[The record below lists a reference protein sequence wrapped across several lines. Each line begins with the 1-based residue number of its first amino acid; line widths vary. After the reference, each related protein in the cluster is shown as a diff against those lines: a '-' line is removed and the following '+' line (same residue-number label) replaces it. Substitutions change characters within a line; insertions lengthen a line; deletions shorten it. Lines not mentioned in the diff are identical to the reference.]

1 MTFKHLIFSLF
12 LFATSVLFAQ
22 NRPNIVLIMTDD
34 QGYADLS
41 AMGNPV
47 LETPHI
53 DSLARDGASMDNFYV
68 SPVCSP
74 TRSSL
79 MTGRFNYR
87 TRLVD
92 TWRGRSMMEPEEV
105 TIAEALGDA
114 GYKTGIFGKWH
125 LGDSYPMRPTDQ
137 GFQEAL
143 IHLGGGLGQPFRP

>member
-1 MTFKHLIFSLF
+1 
-12 LFATSVLFAQ
+12 
-22 NRPNIVLIMTDD
+22 MTDD

-53 DSLARDGASMDNFYV
+53 DSLARDGVSIDTFYV

-92 TWRGRSMMEPEEV
+92 TYKGRSMMEPEEV
-105 TIAEALGDA
+105 TISEVLGEA

-125 LGDSYPMRPTDQ
+125 LGDNYPMLS
-137 GFQEAL
+137 L
-143 IHLGGGLGQPFRP
+143 IHI